1 MTAFKGINIHLVCLC
16 DQGSE
21 HVEHERLD
29 LPRVFVV
36 DDFEHEFE
44 ELAKNVAGILQKQ
57 RFLYSIWMGIN
68 VSYPCEKSNPCLQ
81 VEAHV
86 ERLHESQILQQV
98 KVAFERRVLGIA
110 E

>member
-1 MTAFKGINIHLVCLC
+1 MYLVCLC

-44 ELAKNVAGILQKQ
+44 ELAKNVTGVLQKQ
-57 RFLYSIWMGIN
+57 RLLYSMDGKF
-68 VSYPCEKSNPCLQ
+68 YAFHPCEKSNPCYLQ

-86 ERLHESQILQQV
+86 ERLHECQILQQV